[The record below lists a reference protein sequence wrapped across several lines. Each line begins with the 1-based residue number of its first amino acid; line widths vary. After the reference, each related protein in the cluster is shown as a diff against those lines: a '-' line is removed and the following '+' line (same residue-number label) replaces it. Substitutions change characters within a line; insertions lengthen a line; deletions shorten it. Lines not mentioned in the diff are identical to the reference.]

1 MAREFIPRQTGAEQL
16 DQVQAD
22 VQQAIRAVKD
32 QAATPD
38 QVTTFVESRAAKVTD
53 KVLAFKG
60 PTGQTLTLAP
70 ACQPE
75 KGRVRQLLVLNFA
88 TVALTIAAPLGDTID
103 GAQSISLPAGKT
115 AQIYTDGETKAL
127 SIISFGQADISFPA
141 DPADGTGH
149 DSWMHAGTFGGRE
162 VWKIAGQ
169 VSHQNAFTTAYAPGN
184 DLLRAFPF
192 IAPKRGGTVDRIAF
206 EVTTGGTAGATALVG
221 IYTNTSSTNLYP
233 NAKLVEMSGASDA
246 IAVRSG
252 TVSGALT
259 GGELYWMVMLTVT
272 PGVSATFRSMPINN
286 TAPLLGYAT
295 PVGSTIG
302 TTTANR
308 TTGWTVAHAP
318 DSLPST
324 YPGGATALDASGV
337 ADIPAIAYRI
347 AA

>member
-1 MAREFIPRQTGAEQL
+1 MAREFIPRLTGAEQL

-32 QAATPD
+32 QAPTPD
-38 QVTTFVESRAAKVTD
+38 QVTTFVESRAASLND
-53 KVLAFKG
+53 RVLAFKG

-70 ACQPE
+70 AALPE

-88 TVALTIAAPLGDTID
+88 TVALTIAAPIGDTID
-103 GAQSISLPAGKT
+103 GAQSVTLPAGKS
-115 AQIYTDGETKAL
+115 AQVYTDGETKHLA
-127 SIISFGQADISFPA
+127 IIGFGQADISFPA
-141 DPADGTGH
+141 APAEGTGH
-149 DSWMHAGTFGGRE
+149 DAWMHAGAFGARE
-162 VWKIAGQ
+162 VWKIVNQ

-192 IAPKRGGTVDRIAF
+192 IAPKRGGTIDRIAF
-206 EVTTGGTAGATALVG
+206 ECTTGGTAGATALVG
-221 IYTNTSSTNLYP
+221 VYTNTSPTNLYP
-233 NAKLVEMSGASDA
+233 AAKVVEMSGASDA
-246 IAVRSG
+246 AAVVAG

-302 TTTANR
+302 TTVANR
-308 TTGWTVAHAP
+308 TVGWTVAHVP
-318 DSLPST
+318 DSLPSA
-324 YPGGATALDASGV
+324 YPAGATALDASGI